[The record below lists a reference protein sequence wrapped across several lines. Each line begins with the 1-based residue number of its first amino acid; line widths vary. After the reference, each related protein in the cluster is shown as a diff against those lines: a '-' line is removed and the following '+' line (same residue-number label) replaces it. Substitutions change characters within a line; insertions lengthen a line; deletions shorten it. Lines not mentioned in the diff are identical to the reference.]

1 MKPEKGD
8 LYCWKRNGDV
18 FVILGLEEDFFHGKE
33 NPTIKVNYLSLRYG
47 KRFWGRE
54 DYITSAA
61 EKLG

>member
-1 MKPEKGD
+1 MKLQKGD
-8 LYCWKRNGDV
+8 LYCWKSNGDV
-18 FVILGLEEDFFHGKE
+18 FVVLGLEEDFFHGKE

>member
-1 MKPEKGD
+1 MKLQKGD
-8 LYCWKRNGDV
+8 LYCWKSNGDV
-18 FVILGLEEDFFHGKE
+18 FVVLGLEEDFFHGKE

-47 KRFWGRE
+47 KRYWGRE